1 MCKICNYFIDFNKY
15 DFIHKEIKT
24 KSNKNTNKKTFNSK
38 KRLRLVEY
46 GNLEEVQLP
55 TAQDK
60 QSEAQSVPPC
70 H

>member
-38 KRLRLVEY
+38 KRLRLLEY
-46 GNLEEVQLP
+46 GNLEEVTKALKNLKDQGYFNF
-55 TAQDK
+55 K
-60 QSEAQSVPPC
+60 
-70 H
+70 